1 MNQAKARRDL
11 VTNPAFDD
19 LLRTVDDMARQES
32 ESLQRSAEESDL
44 AKINVQAGVVEGI
57 RRVLLRIE
65 NYKVDAIT
73 DYTTDT
79 QRERVPEAA

>member
-1 MNQAKARRDL
+1 MNQAKARREL

>member
-1 MNQAKARRDL
+1 VNQAKARRDL

>member
-19 LLRTVDDMARQES
+19 LLRTVDEMARQES

>member
-73 DYTTDT
+73 DYTTDV

>member
-1 MNQAKARRDL
+1 VNQAKARRDL

-73 DYTTDT
+73 DYTTDV

>member
-11 VTNPAFDD
+11 VTNPAFDA
-19 LLRTVDDMARQES
+19 LMRTVDEMARQES